1 MNLIQGSF
9 WVKYLE
15 KITDYTGGTIFRL
28 GFLADCYQTLYM
40 YSSKSLGMARYEF
53 EEIFD

>member
-15 KITDYTGGTIFRL
+15 KIADYTGGAIFRL